1 MEHIFAKAHSKE
13 GDKILSLQSRSLTCD
28 TLHIQIHQ
36 RSVQDTQQDLPTSV
50 DCIETLIQ
58 NCIFITCT
66 WINDKKVDRGKA
78 QKKNP

>member
-1 MEHIFAKAHSKE
+1 VILYIF
-13 GDKILSLQSRSLTCD
+13 ILLL
-28 TLHIQIHQ
+28 QIHQ

-58 NCIFITCT
+58 NCIFITCP
-66 WINDKKVDRGKA
+66 WINNKKVDRGKA